1 MHVWCALDG
10 SCVLEAQQRSSFTCV
25 HPDAQKD
32 SFPSWTVSTSYRF
45 TWTFIRVVCFRT
57 CLLCIFISMGI
68 LPTYMSVCY
77 IHTSCPQKPEKGI
90 ESRSRTRI
98 TDGCEVSCGF
108 KPRSSER
115 VLSAPKQWAISPA
128 PLPIFLK
135 GKLLVMRSLA
145 SSFSCYIAS
154 VFPLPS
160 DLHCPRGKLAIE
172 SADSYTEA
180 SLSLSEFCFC
190 FNLRDLA
197 LLLTYQAWLLLSCIC
212 YWFLRWI
219 FYFSSCTVNSICN
232 FPSFRTSDCY
242 LLVVLPVS
250 LSGSPLD
257 TQKLLSVL
265 SAKLNI

>member
-1 MHVWCALDG
+1 MVVKYHVG
-10 SCVLEAQQRSSFTCV
+10 SN
-25 HPDAQKD
+25 PDPLKE
-32 SFPSWTVSTSYRF
+32 Y
-45 TWTFIRVVCFRT
+45 
-57 CLLCIFISMGI
+57 
-68 LPTYMSVCY
+68 SV
-77 IHTSCPQKPEKGI
+77 PL
-90 ESRSRTRI
+90 
-98 TDGCEVSCGF
+98 
-108 KPRSSER
+108 SSEPS
-115 VLSAPKQWAISPA
+115 LQP